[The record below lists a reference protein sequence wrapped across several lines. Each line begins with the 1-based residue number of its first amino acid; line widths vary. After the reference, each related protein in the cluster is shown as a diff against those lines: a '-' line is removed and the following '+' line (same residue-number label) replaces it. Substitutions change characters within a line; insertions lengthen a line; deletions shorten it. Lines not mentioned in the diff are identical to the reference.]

1 MPDATIG
8 ILAGMGPRSTGP
20 FVDLV
25 VSACQTMFG
34 ARHDIDFPRML
45 ICSQPAP
52 FYEDRTIDHAALES
66 ATLSGLKCLQFAG
79 VDFIGIA
86 CNTVHIYYP
95 RLAREL
101 QVPLLNIVEL
111 AAMQT
116 KQRKGKVA
124 IVAARPTVES
134 NIYQRAITA
143 HETEV
148 VDLCWQDDVDR
159 LLSAV
164 RETTDPAVFQALWK
178 PITAKASSAGLRSIV
193 LACLDLSGV
202 AKYWEP
208 EIPIV
213 DAADCLAQELVRQ
226 WLARR

>member
-1 MPDATIG
+1 MY
-8 ILAGMGPRSTGP
+8 
-20 FVDLV
+20 
-25 VSACQTMFG
+25 G

-52 FYEDRTIDHAALES
+52 FYEDRAIDHAALES
-66 ATLSGLKCLQFAG
+66 ATLSGLKYLQSAG

-86 CNTVHIYYP
+86 CNTVHIYYEQ
-95 RLAREL
+95 LAREL

-111 AAMQT
+111 AAIQT
-116 KQRKGKVA
+116 KRRKGKVA

-148 VDLCWQDDVDR
+148 VDLHWQDEVDG

-164 RETTDPAVFQALWK
+164 RETTDPTVFQALWK
-178 PITAKASSAGLRSIV
+178 PITSKATSAGLSSIV

-202 AKYWEP
+202 VKYWEP
-208 EIPIV
+208 ETPVI
-213 DAADCLAQELVRQ
+213 DAADCLAKELVHKWLERRQ
-226 WLARR
+226 V

>member
-25 VSACQTMFG
+25 VSACQAMYG

-52 FYEDRTIDHAALES
+52 FYEDRAIDHAALEL
-66 ATLSGLKCLQFAG
+66 ATLSGLKYLESAG

-86 CNTVHIYYP
+86 CNTVHIYYQQ
-95 RLAREL
+95 LAREL

-111 AAMQT
+111 AATQA
-116 KQRKGKVA
+116 KQRRGKVA

-134 NIYQRAITA
+134 NIYQRAITDR
-143 HETEV
+143 ETDV
-148 VDLCWQDDVDR
+148 VDLHWQDDVDR

-164 RETTDPAVFQALWK
+164 RETTDPDVFQALWK
-178 PITAKASSAGLRSIV
+178 PITVKASSAGLRSIV
-193 LACLDLSGV
+193 MACLDLSGV
-202 AKYWEP
+202 VKHWQP
-208 EIPIV
+208 GIPVI
-213 DAADCLAQELVRQ
+213 DAANCLATELVQQ